1 MIDLYIIGEL
11 GEECIGRLDD
21 LSTIANV
28 PFRASTILVG
38 VAVLIALLAICA
50 MLMFFFCQST
60 TVFYMCAWMQVVS
73 GSYPVMHRQKRK
85 KSIVISTFS
94 RRERPSGT
102 RASASILE
110 SAMPARPVLATH
122 YCNLHSN
129 SLSARCNCK
138 LHRYTTPSPIRGAG
152 K

>member
-1 MIDLYIIGEL
+1 MFDFILLDFIGEL

-38 VAVLIALLAICA
+38 IAVLIALLAICA

-73 GSYPVMHRQKRK
+73 GSVTSLCILKKEGR
-85 KSIVISTFS
+85 KSIDFS
-94 RRERPSGT
+94 ILASRELLS
-102 RASASILE
+102 AMSASEAFILE
-110 SAMPARPVLATH
+110 SATPALGQ
-122 YCNLHSN
+122 
-129 SLSARCNCK
+129 LSRDP
-138 LHRYTTPSPIRGAG
+138 LLQSRQ
-152 K
+152 